1 MRISC
6 WITKDTDTHTE
17 YVILISFSLKQWL
30 REGASLLRYTFIA
43 FLVEK
48 WQYLSTMI
56 FLFLLQR
63 VADISGG
70 GVGWQKCSVSAVHKC
85 YSDPH
90 SCAFVV
96 WKELNSRLR
105 LSTNMSEC
113 VHSLFCLADMAS
125 EVKCVCS
132 GNYRTK
138 GQANGLLRLVQQR
151 RYHCVEAGWNV
162 IAHAQ
167 EPDFVIRRN
176 GRVHLKRRGASV
188 QTTTGSRGVRISG
201 SNAGY
206 TMFRGSVKGIGY
218 PLHLNQ

>member
-70 GVGWQKCSVSAVHKC
+70 GVG
-85 YSDPH
+85 
-90 SCAFVV
+90 
-96 WKELNSRLR
+96 
-105 LSTNMSEC
+105 
-113 VHSLFCLADMAS
+113 
-125 EVKCVCS
+125 
-132 GNYRTK
+132 
-138 GQANGLLRLVQQR
+138 
-151 RYHCVEAGWNV
+151 
-162 IAHAQ
+162 
-167 EPDFVIRRN
+167 
-176 GRVHLKRRGASV
+176 
-188 QTTTGSRGVRISG
+188 
-201 SNAGY
+201 
-206 TMFRGSVKGIGY
+206 
-218 PLHLNQ
+218 